1 MPTINKIWTVLEV
14 LKWSEEFLG
23 RQGLSSPRSDAEQL
37 LMAVLQVERIFLY
50 TNHDRPLSD
59 SERASY
65 REYIL
70 RRAKHEPIQYIA
82 GCTYF
87 MGLKF
92 LVNKDVLIPR
102 PDTETLVETLI
113 TTIKNKYAE
122 QKLTIIDIGTGSG
135 AIAVSLAKFLPA
147 VKVIAL
153 DNSAAALAL
162 AKRNAELNKTDKN
175 IEFINSDILEKVI
188 HQQIDNKVFL
198 VSNPPYVDRIDMKGL
213 PAEVVKYEPH
223 NALYGGEDGLKF
235 YRSIIDQGV
244 IFGSQLA
251 GIFFEVGYDQAE
263 RVKKMLGDKFRS
275 SIEVRADLGGIL
287 RVVYTLLN

>member
-1 MPTINKIWTVLEV
+1 MEV